1 MPDEIPK
8 PDFPG
13 DRPDESPVEE
23 ELTLSD
29 HPADDVALRAAAITG
44 AGGGAAG
51 IATGGLV
58 GQGAA
63 YGVMQEAAGGP
74 DADETPPDDVEEPG
88 EEPS

>member
-1 MPDEIPK
+1 MPDEIPQ

-23 ELTLSD
+23 ELTISD

-51 IATGGLV
+51 IAAGGLV

-63 YGVMQEAAGGP
+63 YGVMQEAAGET
-74 DADETPPDDVEEPG
+74 DADEAPPG
-88 EEPS
+88 EADDPGKEPS